1 MNEEVSDDE
10 ARIMEAQQ
18 IYVTTRERAEAVQE
32 ALKEEK
38 DFLSVAADYN
48 EASKIEIT
56 FGRGDLPAEVE
67 EAAFELENDEITSC
81 IETEDG
87 FYFIKC
93 TNKFNQEL
101 TDEHKLTI
109 VKQRETEA
117 FDDTYGAFVETLDS
131 ALIRNSGKKWKWS
144 STKISLRI
152 PFFEFMR
159 NTLPR

>member
-1 MNEEVSDDE
+1 M
-10 ARIMEAQQ
+10 
-18 IYVTTRERAEAVQE
+18 
-32 ALKEEK
+32 KEEK

-131 ALIRNSGKKWKWS
+131 ALNTQLWEEVEVEQHENITTDS
-144 STKISLRI
+144 
-152 PFFEFMR
+152 FFEVYEKYF
-159 NTLPR
+159 TE